1 MMVTTLADARLW
13 RERDVSWLD
22 DNDSPAEKGLRNAV
36 IVATR
41 PSGPDMDLNRLSRSR
56 VSFCCRMRESPSANL
71 QHRNMSTSSK
81 PVSFMRAYE
90 PT

>member
-56 VSFCCRMRESPSANL
+56 VSFCWRTCSTGTCR
-71 QHRNMSTSSK
+71 
-81 PVSFMRAYE
+81 RARSQCRS
-90 PT
+90 